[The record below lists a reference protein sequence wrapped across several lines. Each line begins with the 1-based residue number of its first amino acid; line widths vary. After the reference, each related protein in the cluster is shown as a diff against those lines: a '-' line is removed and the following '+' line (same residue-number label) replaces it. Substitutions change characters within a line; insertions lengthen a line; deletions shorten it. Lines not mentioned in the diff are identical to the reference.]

1 MDDCIAA
8 ISSATGEAG
17 IGIVR
22 MTGEGCVNVLD
33 SMFKRA
39 NDNADLINRKM
50 TYGHIVDDNEI
61 VDEVLVCYMKA
72 PHTYTR
78 EDVVEIYT
86 HGGVVAVRKVLEV
99 LLNNGA
105 RLAEAGEFTKRAF
118 LNGRID
124 LSQAEAIIDMIKAK
138 TDKAI
143 KAKTDKAYSVSMKQL
158 EGSVNRNIKQLR
170 DQLLDMLSHVEYS
183 INFTEDMQDELDNT
197 PVLNEGK
204 EVLDKLKKLSESANR
219 GRIIRDGINTTI
231 IGKPNVG
238 KSSLLNALLKE
249 NRAIVTDIPGTTR
262 DVIEEYIDLDG
273 ISLKIND
280 TAGIRDTEDIV
291 EKIGVEKSVS
301 FISDSDLIIAIFDS
315 SREFDDEDKKI
326 LDLIRDKKSIV
337 LLNKIDLDG
346 GFDFDENLEG
356 IEVIHTSIKNNE
368 GIEDLENKIIEMFN
382 DGYIEANNDNTNNDN
397 IITNIRHRDII
408 NKAIKSLESSLHDME
423 AGVPIDCFE
432 VDLRNAWEILGEIT
446 GETVDDDVL
455 NKIFS
460 DFCIGK

>member
-22 MTGEGCVNVLD
+22 MTGEGCVDVLN
-33 SMFKRA
+33 SVFKRA
-39 NDNADLINRKM
+39 NDNAELINRKM

-138 TDKAI
+138 TDKA
-143 KAKTDKAYSVSMKQL
+143 YSVSMKQL

-170 DQLLDMLSHVEYS
+170 DKLLDMLSHVEYS

-315 SREFDDEDKKI
+315 SREFDDEERKI

-382 DGYIEANNDNTNNDN
+382 DGYIEANNDN

>member
-22 MTGEGCVNVLD
+22 MTGEGCADVLD
-33 SMFKRA
+33 SVFKRA
-39 NDNADLINRKM
+39 NENADLINRKM

-124 LSQAEAIIDMIKAK
+124 LSQAEAIIDM
-138 TDKAI
+138 I

-315 SREFDDEDKKI
+315 SREFDDEDRKI

-382 DGYIEANNDNTNNDN
+382 DGYIEANNDN

>member
-22 MTGEGCVNVLD
+22 MTGEGCADVLD
-33 SMFKRA
+33 SVFKRA
-39 NDNADLINRKM
+39 NKNADLINRKM

-138 TDKAI
+138 TDKA
-143 KAKTDKAYSVSMKQL
+143 YSVSMKQL

-170 DQLLDMLSHVEYS
+170 DKLLDMLSHVEYS

-197 PVLNEGK
+197 PVLNEGR

-315 SREFDDEDKKI
+315 SREFDDEDRKI

-346 GFDFDENLEG
+346 EFDVDENLEG

-382 DGYIEANNDNTNNDN
+382 DGYIEANNDN

>member
-124 LSQAEAIIDMIKAK
+124 LSQAEAIIDM
-138 TDKAI
+138 I

-368 GIEDLENKIIEMFN
+368 GIEDLENKIIEIFN
-382 DGYIEANNDNTNNDN
+382 DGYIEANNDN

>member
-22 MTGEGCVNVLD
+22 MTGEGCADVLD
-33 SMFKRA
+33 SVFKRA

-50 TYGHIVDDNEI
+50 TYGHIVDGNEI

-138 TDKAI
+138 TDKA
-143 KAKTDKAYSVSMKQL
+143 YSVSMKQL

-170 DQLLDMLSHVEYS
+170 DKLLDMLSHVEYS

-315 SREFDDEDKKI
+315 SREFDDEDRKI

-346 GFDFDENLEG
+346 EFDVDENLEG

-382 DGYIEANNDNTNNDN
+382 DGYIEANNDN

-423 AGVPIDCFE
+423 ASVPIDCFE

>member
-22 MTGEGCVNVLD
+22 MTGEGCVDVLD
-33 SMFKRA
+33 SVFKRA
-39 NDNADLINRKM
+39 NENADLINRKM
-50 TYGHIVDDNEI
+50 TYGHIVDGNEI

-138 TDKAI
+138 TDKA
-143 KAKTDKAYSVSMKQL
+143 YSVSMKQL

-170 DQLLDMLSHVEYS
+170 DKLLDMLSHVEYS

-197 PVLNEGK
+197 PVLNDGK

-315 SREFDDEDKKI
+315 SREFDDEDRKI

-368 GIEDLENKIIEMFN
+368 GIEELENKIIEMFN
-382 DGYIEANNDNTNNDN
+382 DGYIEANNDN

-408 NKAIKSLESSLHDME
+408 NKAIRSLESSLHDME

>member
-22 MTGEGCVNVLD
+22 MTGEGCADVLD
-33 SMFKRA
+33 SVFKRA
-39 NDNADLINRKM
+39 NANAEFINRKM

-138 TDKAI
+138 TDKA
-143 KAKTDKAYSVSMKQL
+143 YSVSMKQL

-204 EVLDKLKKLSESANR
+204 EVLAKLKKLSESANR

-315 SREFDDEDKKI
+315 SREFDDEDRKI

-356 IEVIHTSIKNNE
+356 IEVIRTSIKQND

-382 DGYIEANNDNTNNDN
+382 DGYIEANNDN

-423 AGVPIDCFE
+423 CGVPIDCFE

>member
-22 MTGEGCVNVLD
+22 MTGEGCVDVLD
-33 SMFKRA
+33 SVFKRA
-39 NDNADLINRKM
+39 NDNADFINRKM
-50 TYGHIVDDNEI
+50 IYGHIVDDNEI

-124 LSQAEAIIDMIKAK
+124 LSQAEAIIDM
-138 TDKAI
+138 I

-315 SREFDDEDKKI
+315 SREFDDEDRKI

-382 DGYIEANNDNTNNDN
+382 DGYIEANNDN

>member
-22 MTGEGCVNVLD
+22 MTGEGCVDLLD
-33 SMFKRA
+33 SVFKRA
-39 NDNADLINRKM
+39 NENADLINRKM

-138 TDKAI
+138 TDKA
-143 KAKTDKAYSVSMKQL
+143 YSVSMKQL

-170 DQLLDMLSHVEYS
+170 DKLLDMLSHVEYS

-204 EVLDKLKKLSESANR
+204 EVLIKLKKLSESANR

-315 SREFDDEDKKI
+315 SREFDDEDRKI

-346 GFDFDENLEG
+346 EFDVDENLEG

-382 DGYIEANNDNTNNDN
+382 DGYIEANNDN

>member
-1 MDDCIAA
+1 M
-8 ISSATGEAG
+8 
-17 IGIVR
+17 
-22 MTGEGCVNVLD
+22 
-33 SMFKRA
+33 
-39 NDNADLINRKM
+39 
-50 TYGHIVDDNEI
+50 
-61 VDEVLVCYMKA
+61 
-72 PHTYTR
+72 
-78 EDVVEIYT
+78 
-86 HGGVVAVRKVLEV
+86 
-99 LLNNGA
+99 
-105 RLAEAGEFTKRAF
+105 
-118 LNGRID
+118 
-124 LSQAEAIIDMIKAK
+124 
-138 TDKAI
+138 
-143 KAKTDKAYSVSMKQL
+143 
-158 EGSVNRNIKQLR
+158 
-170 DQLLDMLSHVEYS
+170 
-183 INFTEDMQDELDNT
+183 
-197 PVLNEGK
+197 
-204 EVLDKLKKLSESANR
+204 
-219 GRIIRDGINTTI
+219 
-231 IGKPNVG
+231 
-238 KSSLLNALLKE
+238 NALLKE

-315 SREFDDEDKKI
+315 SREFDDEDRKI

-368 GIEDLENKIIEMFN
+368 GIEDLENKIIDMFN
-382 DGYIEANNDNTNNDN
+382 DGYIESNNDN

-423 AGVPIDCFE
+423 SGVPIDCFE
-432 VDLRNAWEILGEIT
+432 VDLRNAWKILGEIT

>member
-22 MTGEGCVNVLD
+22 MTGEGCVDVLD
-33 SMFKRA
+33 SVFKRA

-124 LSQAEAIIDMIKAK
+124 LSKAEAIIDM
-138 TDKAI
+138 I

-170 DQLLDMLSHVEYS
+170 DKLLDMLSHVEYS

-315 SREFDDEDKKI
+315 SREFDDEDRKI

-346 GFDFDENLEG
+346 EFDVDENLEG

-382 DGYIEANNDNTNNDN
+382 DGYIEANNDN

>member
-22 MTGEGCVNVLD
+22 MTGEGCADVLD
-33 SMFKRA
+33 SVFKRA

-138 TDKAI
+138 TDKA
-143 KAKTDKAYSVSMKQL
+143 YSVSMKQL

-170 DQLLDMLSHVEYS
+170 DKLLDMLSHVEYS

-204 EVLDKLKKLSESANR
+204 EVLIKLKKLSESANR

-315 SREFDDEDKKI
+315 SREFDDEDRKI

-346 GFDFDENLEG
+346 GFDVDENLEG

-382 DGYIEANNDNTNNDN
+382 DGYIEANNDN

>member
-22 MTGEGCVNVLD
+22 MTGEGCADVLD
-33 SMFKRA
+33 SVFKRA

-138 TDKAI
+138 TDKA
-143 KAKTDKAYSVSMKQL
+143 YSVSMKQL

-170 DQLLDMLSHVEYS
+170 DKLLDMLSHVEYS

-315 SREFDDEDKKI
+315 SREFDDEDRKI

-368 GIEDLENKIIEMFN
+368 GIENLENKIIEMFN
-382 DGYIEANNDNTNNDN
+382 DGYIEANNDN

>member
-22 MTGEGCVNVLD
+22 MTGEGCVDVLD
-33 SMFKRA
+33 SVFKRA

-99 LLNNGA
+99 LLDNGA

-124 LSQAEAIIDMIKAK
+124 LSQAEAIIDM
-138 TDKAI
+138 I

-315 SREFDDEDKKI
+315 SREFDDEDRKI

-346 GFDFDENLEG
+346 GYDFDENLEG

-382 DGYIEANNDNTNNDN
+382 DGYIEANNDN

>member
-22 MTGEGCVNVLD
+22 MTGEGCVDVLD
-33 SMFKRA
+33 SVFKRA
-39 NDNADLINRKM
+39 NENADLINRKM

-138 TDKAI
+138 TDKA
-143 KAKTDKAYSVSMKQL
+143 YSVSMKQL

-170 DQLLDMLSHVEYS
+170 DKLLDMLSHVEYS

-315 SREFDDEDKKI
+315 SREFDDEDRKI

-346 GFDFDENLEG
+346 EFDVDENLEG

-382 DGYIEANNDNTNNDN
+382 DGYIEANNDN

>member
-1 MDDCIAA
+1 MDDCITA

-22 MTGEGCVNVLD
+22 MTGEGCVDVLD
-33 SMFKRA
+33 SVFKRA

-50 TYGHIVDDNEI
+50 TYGHIVDGNEI

-124 LSQAEAIIDMIKAK
+124 LSQAEAIIDM
-138 TDKAI
+138 I

-315 SREFDDEDKKI
+315 SREFDDEDRKI

-337 LLNKIDLDG
+337 LLNKIDLDS

-382 DGYIEANNDNTNNDN
+382 DGYIEANNDN

>member
-22 MTGEGCVNVLD
+22 MTGEGCVDVLD
-33 SMFKRA
+33 SVFKRA
-39 NDNADLINRKM
+39 NENADLINRKM

-124 LSQAEAIIDMIKAK
+124 LSQAEAIIDM
-138 TDKAI
+138 I

-315 SREFDDEDKKI
+315 SREFDDEDRKI

-382 DGYIEANNDNTNNDN
+382 YGYIEANNDN

>member
-22 MTGEGCVNVLD
+22 MTGEGCADVLD
-33 SMFKRA
+33 SVFKRA
-39 NDNADLINRKM
+39 NENADLINRKM
-50 TYGHIVDDNEI
+50 TYGHIVDGNEI

-138 TDKAI
+138 TDKA
-143 KAKTDKAYSVSMKQL
+143 YSVSMKQL

-170 DQLLDMLSHVEYS
+170 DKLLDMLSHVEYS

-315 SREFDDEDKKI
+315 SREFDDEDRKI

-346 GFDFDENLEG
+346 GFDVDENLEG

-382 DGYIEANNDNTNNDN
+382 DGYIEANNDN

>member
-138 TDKAI
+138 TDKA
-143 KAKTDKAYSVSMKQL
+143 YSVSMKQL

-170 DQLLDMLSHVEYS
+170 DKLLDMLSHVEYS

-315 SREFDDEDKKI
+315 SREFDDEDRKI

-382 DGYIEANNDNTNNDN
+382 DGYIEANNDN

>member
-138 TDKAI
+138 TDKA
-143 KAKTDKAYSVSMKQL
+143 YSVSMKQL
-158 EGSVNRNIKQLR
+158 EGRVNRNIKQLR

-315 SREFDDEDKKI
+315 SREFDDEDRKI

-382 DGYIEANNDNTNNDN
+382 DGYIEANNDN

>member
-22 MTGEGCVNVLD
+22 MTGESCVDVLN
-33 SMFKRA
+33 SVFKKM
-39 NDNADLINRKM
+39 NENADIINRKM

-61 VDEVLVCYMKA
+61 VDEVLVCFMKA

-99 LLNNGA
+99 LLKNGA

-138 TDKAI
+138 TDKA
-143 KAKTDKAYSVSMKQL
+143 YSVSMKQL

-170 DQLLDMLSHVEYS
+170 DKLLDMLSHVEYS

-204 EVLDKLKKLSESANR
+204 VVLDKLKKLSESANR

-262 DVIEEYIDLDG
+262 DVIEEYIDLNG

-326 LDLIRDKKSIV
+326 LNLIRDKKSIV
-337 LLNKIDLDG
+337 LLNKIDLESA
-346 GFDFDENLEG
+346 FDFDENLENM
-356 IEVIHTSIKNNE
+356 EVIRTSIKQNE

-382 DGYIEANNDNTNNDN
+382 DGYIEANNDNV
-397 IITNIRHRDII
+397 ITNIRHRDII
-408 NKAIKSLESSLHDME
+408 NKAISSLESSLNDME
-423 AGVPIDCFE
+423 SGVPIDCFE

-455 NKIFS
+455 NKIFK

>member
-22 MTGEGCVNVLD
+22 MTGEGCVDVLD
-33 SMFKRA
+33 SVFKWA
-39 NDNADLINRKM
+39 NENADLINRKM

-86 HGGVVAVRKVLEV
+86 HGGVVAVKKVLEV

-138 TDKAI
+138 TDKA
-143 KAKTDKAYSVSMKQL
+143 YSVSMKQL

-170 DQLLDMLSHVEYS
+170 DKLLDMLSHVEYS

-204 EVLDKLKKLSESANR
+204 EVLIKLKKLSESANR

-315 SREFDDEDKKI
+315 SREFDDEDRKI

-346 GFDFDENLEG
+346 EFDVDENLEG

-382 DGYIEANNDNTNNDN
+382 DGYIEANNDN

>member
-22 MTGEGCVNVLD
+22 MTGEGCVDVLD
-33 SMFKRA
+33 SVFKRA
-39 NDNADLINRKM
+39 NENADLINRKM

-138 TDKAI
+138 TDKA
-143 KAKTDKAYSVSMKQL
+143 YSVSMKQL

-204 EVLDKLKKLSESANR
+204 EVLVKLKKLSESANR

-315 SREFDDEDKKI
+315 SREFDDEDRKI

-346 GFDFDENLEG
+346 EFDVDENLEG

-382 DGYIEANNDNTNNDN
+382 DGYIEANNDN

>member
-22 MTGEGCVNVLD
+22 MTGEGCVDVLD
-33 SMFKRA
+33 SVFKRA
-39 NDNADLINRKM
+39 NDNADFINRKM
-50 TYGHIVDDNEI
+50 TYGHIADDNEI

-138 TDKAI
+138 TDKA
-143 KAKTDKAYSVSMKQL
+143 YSVSMKQL

-170 DQLLDMLSHVEYS
+170 DKLLDMLSHVEYS

-315 SREFDDEDKKI
+315 SREFDDEDRKI

-382 DGYIEANNDNTNNDN
+382 DGYIEANNDN

>member
-22 MTGEGCVNVLD
+22 MTGEGCVDVLD
-33 SMFKRA
+33 SVFKRA
-39 NDNADLINRKM
+39 NENADLINRKM

-124 LSQAEAIIDMIKAK
+124 LSQAEAIIDM
-138 TDKAI
+138 I

-315 SREFDDEDKKI
+315 SREFDDEDRKI

-346 GFDFDENLEG
+346 GFDFDENFEG

-382 DGYIEANNDNTNNDN
+382 DGYIEANNDN

>member
-22 MTGEGCVNVLD
+22 MTGEGCADVLD
-33 SMFKRA
+33 SVFKRA
-39 NDNADLINRKM
+39 NENADLINRKM

-138 TDKAI
+138 TDKA
-143 KAKTDKAYSVSMKQL
+143 YSVSMKQL

-170 DQLLDMLSHVEYS
+170 DKLLDMLSHVEYS

-204 EVLDKLKKLSESANR
+204 EVLIKLKKLSESANR

-315 SREFDDEDKKI
+315 SREFDDEDRKI

-382 DGYIEANNDNTNNDN
+382 DGYIEANNDN

>member
-22 MTGEGCVNVLD
+22 MTGEGCVDVLD
-33 SMFKRA
+33 SVFKRA

-99 LLNNGA
+99 LLDNGA

-124 LSQAEAIIDMIKAK
+124 LSQAEAIIDM
-138 TDKAI
+138 I

-315 SREFDDEDKKI
+315 SREFDDEDRKI
-326 LDLIRDKKSIV
+326 LDLIRDKKSII

-346 GFDFDENLEG
+346 GYDFDENLEG

-382 DGYIEANNDNTNNDN
+382 DGYIEANNDN

>member
-22 MTGEGCVNVLD
+22 MTGEGCVDVLD
-33 SMFKRA
+33 SVFKRA
-39 NDNADLINRKM
+39 NENADLINRKM
-50 TYGHIVDDNEI
+50 TYGHIVDGNEI

-138 TDKAI
+138 TDKA
-143 KAKTDKAYSVSMKQL
+143 YSVSMKQL

-170 DQLLDMLSHVEYS
+170 DKLLDMLSHVEYS

-315 SREFDDEDKKI
+315 SREFDDEDRKI

-346 GFDFDENLEG
+346 GFDVDENLEG

-382 DGYIEANNDNTNNDN
+382 DGYIEANNDN

>member
-22 MTGEGCVNVLD
+22 MTGEGCADVLD
-33 SMFKRA
+33 SVFKRA

-50 TYGHIVDDNEI
+50 TYGHIVNDNEI

-138 TDKAI
+138 TDKA
-143 KAKTDKAYSVSMKQL
+143 YSVSMKQL

-170 DQLLDMLSHVEYS
+170 DKLLDMLSHVEYS
-183 INFTEDMQDELDNT
+183 INFTEDMQNELDNT

-315 SREFDDEDKKI
+315 SREFDDEDRKI

-346 GFDFDENLEG
+346 EFDVDENLEG

-382 DGYIEANNDNTNNDN
+382 DGYIEANNDN

>member
-22 MTGEGCVNVLD
+22 MTGEGCVDVLD
-33 SMFKRA
+33 SVFKRA

-50 TYGHIVDDNEI
+50 TYGHIVDGNEI

-138 TDKAI
+138 TDKA
-143 KAKTDKAYSVSMKQL
+143 YSVSMKQL

-170 DQLLDMLSHVEYS
+170 DKLLDMLSHVEYS

-315 SREFDDEDKKI
+315 SREFDDEDRKI

-346 GFDFDENLEG
+346 EFDVDENLEG

-382 DGYIEANNDNTNNDN
+382 DGYIEANNDN

>member
-1 MDDCIAA
+1 
-8 ISSATGEAG
+8 
-17 IGIVR
+17 
-22 MTGEGCVNVLD
+22 MTGEGCVDVLD
-33 SMFKRA
+33 SVFKRA

-124 LSQAEAIIDMIKAK
+124 LSQAEAIIDM
-138 TDKAI
+138 I

-315 SREFDDEDKKI
+315 SREFDDEDRKI

-382 DGYIEANNDNTNNDN
+382 DGYIEANNDN

>member
-22 MTGEGCVNVLD
+22 MTGEGCADVLD
-33 SMFKRA
+33 SVFKRA
-39 NDNADLINRKM
+39 NENADLINRKM

-99 LLNNGA
+99 LLSNGA

-138 TDKAI
+138 TDKA
-143 KAKTDKAYSVSMKQL
+143 YSVSMKQL

-170 DQLLDMLSHVEYS
+170 DKLLDMLSHVEYS
-183 INFTEDMQDELDNT
+183 INFTEDMQDELDNA

-315 SREFDDEDKKI
+315 SREFDDEDRKI

-346 GFDFDENLEG
+346 EFDVDENLEG

-382 DGYIEANNDNTNNDN
+382 DGYIEANNDN

>member
-22 MTGEGCVNVLD
+22 MTGEGCVDVLD
-33 SMFKRA
+33 SVFKRA

-138 TDKAI
+138 TDKA
-143 KAKTDKAYSVSMKQL
+143 YSVSMKQL

-204 EVLDKLKKLSESANR
+204 KVLDKLKKLSESANR

-315 SREFDDEDKKI
+315 SREFDDEDRKI

-382 DGYIEANNDNTNNDN
+382 DGYIEANNDN

>member
-124 LSQAEAIIDMIKAK
+124 LSQAEAIIDM
-138 TDKAI
+138 I

-315 SREFDDEDKKI
+315 SREFDDEDRKI

-382 DGYIEANNDNTNNDN
+382 DGYIEANNDN

-432 VDLRNAWEILGEIT
+432 VNLRNAWEILGEIT

>member
-22 MTGEGCVNVLD
+22 MTGEGCADVLD
-33 SMFKRA
+33 SVFKRA

-124 LSQAEAIIDMIKAK
+124 LSQAEAIIDM
-138 TDKAI
+138 I

-262 DVIEEYIDLDG
+262 DVIEEYIDLNG

-315 SREFDDEDKKI
+315 SREFDDEDRKI

-382 DGYIEANNDNTNNDN
+382 DGYIEANNDN

>member
-124 LSQAEAIIDMIKAK
+124 LSQAEAIIDM
-138 TDKAI
+138 I

-315 SREFDDEDKKI
+315 SREFDDEDRKI

-368 GIEDLENKIIEMFN
+368 GIEELENKIIEMFN
-382 DGYIEANNDNTNNDN
+382 DGYIEANNDN

>member
-22 MTGEGCVNVLD
+22 MTGEGCADVLD
-33 SMFKRA
+33 SVFKRA

-138 TDKAI
+138 TDKA
-143 KAKTDKAYSVSMKQL
+143 YSVSMKQL

-170 DQLLDMLSHVEYS
+170 EQLLDMLSHVEYS

-262 DVIEEYIDLDG
+262 DVIEEYIDLNG

-315 SREFDDEDKKI
+315 SREFDDEDRKI

-346 GFDFDENLEG
+346 EFDVDENLEG

-382 DGYIEANNDNTNNDN
+382 DGYIEANNDN

>member
-22 MTGEGCVNVLD
+22 MTGEGCVDVLD
-33 SMFKRA
+33 SVFKRA
-39 NDNADLINRKM
+39 NENADLINRKM

-138 TDKAI
+138 TDKA
-143 KAKTDKAYSVSMKQL
+143 YSVSMKQL

-170 DQLLDMLSHVEYS
+170 DKLLDMLSHVEYS

-231 IGKPNVG
+231 VGKPNVG

-315 SREFDDEDKKI
+315 SREFDDEDRKI

-346 GFDFDENLEG
+346 GFDVDENLEG

-382 DGYIEANNDNTNNDN
+382 DGYIEANNDN

>member
-22 MTGEGCVNVLD
+22 MTGEGCVDLLD
-33 SMFKRA
+33 SVFKRA
-39 NDNADLINRKM
+39 NENADLINRKM

-138 TDKAI
+138 TDKA
-143 KAKTDKAYSVSMKQL
+143 YSVSMKQL

-170 DQLLDMLSHVEYS
+170 DKLLDMLSHVEYS

-315 SREFDDEDKKI
+315 SREFDDEDRKI

-346 GFDFDENLEG
+346 EFDVDENLEG

-382 DGYIEANNDNTNNDN
+382 DGYIEANNDN